1 MANSDSTYAIE
12 ARIIKNINRLNELY
26 YECLEDDECD
36 SSDVTYTE
44 WTNLIA
50 TVNNDVTLLNSR
62 LPASDSNANA
72 NVKKYSD
79 IMTKYKDIQ
88 NMRTQMQNK
97 IDDIKNT
104 GTVSHTSNVLLQA
117 DTALYA
123 NLGWSLLATSVL
135 YYVFMKVSK

>member
-1 MANSDSTYAIE
+1 MANSDSMYAIE

-62 LPASDSNANA
+62 LPASESNA

-79 IMTKYKDIQ
+79 IMTKYREIQ